1 MNQPFLTP
9 ILTLF
14 LLNSPGK
21 LSLTEASS
29 LSYGE
34 NNPLPTLIS
43 ETSGAFPPR
52 CKLYQ
57 NKKLLLCR
65 NAQLYEIPGL
75 DERSDVEIV

>member
-21 LSLTEASS
+21 LSLTS

-57 NKKLLLCR
+57 NKKFLQCR